1 MKRYLSLDIG
11 KKRTGIALVNDET
24 KVATPL
30 LVISKETTSPD
41 FILEVG

>member
-30 LVISKETTSPD
+30 LVISKETTLPAYK
-41 FILEVG
+41 FER